1 MKQCRSNTAKTGKVM
16 IGVKKKENIFFDLFC
31 EQMKKIVDVGETFYD
46 LTHNYVD
53 VEEKAHTLV
62 WMEADCDKE
71 THKMMGIL
79 NGTLITP
86 FDREDIYAIIK
97 HLDRIVDVLEKTA
110 NYFVIFDIKELRA
123 PACRMSESICQCIR
137 ESDIM
142 FQNLKDFKKTDRV
155 LKQVI
160 EVNRLENEGDS
171 LYRQA
176 IRELF
181 REEKD
186 PIEIIKWQEIYD
198 RLEKALDTC
207 ESIAD
212 AVEGVVM
219 KYA

>member
-1 MKQCRSNTAKTGKVM
+1 M

-137 ESDIM
+137 ELDIIC
-142 FQNLKDFKKTDRV
+142 L
-155 LKQVI
+155 
-160 EVNRLENEGDS
+160 
-171 LYRQA
+171 LYTSR
-176 IRELF
+176 
-181 REEKD
+181 
-186 PIEIIKWQEIYD
+186 
-198 RLEKALDTC
+198 C
-207 ESIAD
+207 
-212 AVEGVVM
+212 V
-219 KYA
+219 